1 MVSAGRLLKPAGAFP
16 PGHLRLGETVGCD
29 DVDLS
34 GAEFAGEVGQL
45 APDALGNLFTTQNDA
60 PQILAT
66 KPFFRSLEQYVINEG
81 RHANEHVRFDFPDQ
95 PEIPVGPHHFAATCA
110 GDKNA
115 KRGPAEV
122 RLPESEVWRVRK
134 HVQDSHFTLRAANFE
149 EPSAREGQI
158 HQIVLCKQEWNRVRR
173 TPRGAG
179 HENGPKLGLKT
190 LSHFVSTV
198 QQRAQNRRCPSREDL
213 LVGNQHEITRA
224 LRISRRIEQVGFG
237 SERQPLQIVE
247 RPDNTGCD
255 SVLLEPFAIMRRKRQ
270 DDPAQIVLQFLRLQ
284 LANDFLRQTLPV
296 GCKPPRVHTTVP
308 VCSRAI

>member
-1 MVSAGRLLKPAGAFP
+1 MLVVSDDVFELVEIHERPFDFIEPHFLHFRTAGDVADHSRRSPATMRTRSIDQTAINEIACAITSHHSAPGVERRENQFAGLTGRNEFAGPGIDDFENAKIGIEMVSAGPLIKPAGAFA

-29 DVDLS
+29 DVDLG

-66 KPFFRSLEQYVINEG
+66 KPFFRSLEQYMINEA

-95 PEIPVGPHHFAATCA
+95 PEIPIGPHHLAATCA

-134 HVQDSHFTLRAANFE
+134 PVQDWHFTLRAANFE

-158 HQIVLCKQEWNRVRR
+158 HQIVLCKQEWNRIRR
-173 TPRGAG
+173 TTRGAG

-190 LSHFVSTV
+190 LFHF
-198 QQRAQNRRCPSREDL
+198 
-213 LVGNQHEITRA
+213 G
-224 LRISRRIEQVGFG
+224 
-237 SERQPLQIVE
+237 
-247 RPDNTGCD
+247 
-255 SVLLEPFAIMRRKRQ
+255 
-270 DDPAQIVLQFLRLQ
+270 
-284 LANDFLRQTLPV
+284 
-296 GCKPPRVHTTVP
+296 
-308 VCSRAI
+308 